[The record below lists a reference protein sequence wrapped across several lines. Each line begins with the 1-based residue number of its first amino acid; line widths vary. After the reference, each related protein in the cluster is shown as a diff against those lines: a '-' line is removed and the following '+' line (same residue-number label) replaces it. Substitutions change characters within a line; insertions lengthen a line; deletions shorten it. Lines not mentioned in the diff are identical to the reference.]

1 MAADEVGGARDFE
14 KYLWMQMK
22 KSYRVKKEKEFQQ
35 VFNKKQSCANRRF
48 VVYVLDKPEQKHFRV
63 GISVGKRIGN
73 AVTRNA
79 VKRKIRAS
87 LFQLQGNIKTE
98 IDFIVIARPGLEEL
112 TSEEVKANLKHVLT
126 LAKILN

>member
-1 MAADEVGGARDFE
+1 
-14 KYLWMQMK
+14 MK

-48 VVYVLDKPEQKHFRV
+48 VVYVLEKPQQAHLLWKTRV
-63 GISVGKRIGN
+63 GISVGKKIGN

-87 LFQLQGNIKTE
+87 LFQLKDRISPE
-98 IDFIVIARPGLEEL
+98 IDFIVIARPGLEKL
-112 TSEEVKANLKHVLT
+112 SSEEVKANLTHVLN
-126 LAKILN
+126 LAKILDVREGIE

>member
-1 MAADEVGGARDFE
+1 
-14 KYLWMQMK
+14 MK

-48 VVYVLDKPEQKHFRV
+48 VVNVLEKPQQAHFRV
-63 GISVGKRIGN
+63 GISVGKKIGN

-87 LFQLQGNIKTE
+87 LFQLKDRISPE
-98 IDFIVIARPGLEEL
+98 IDFIVIARPGLEKL
-112 TSEEVKANLKHVLT
+112 SSEEVKANLTHVLN
-126 LAKILN
+126 LAKILDVREGIE

>member
-1 MAADEVGGARDFE
+1 
-14 KYLWMQMK
+14 MK

-48 VVYVLDKPEQKHFRV
+48 VVYVLEKPQQAHFRV
-63 GISVGKRIGN
+63 GISVGKKIGN

-87 LFQLQGNIKTE
+87 LFQLKDRISPE
-98 IDFIVIARPGLEEL
+98 IDFIVIARPGLEKL
-112 TSEEVKANLKHVLT
+112 SSEESVFNKRKQDSIEKATKKERKY
-126 LAKILN
+126 AIIIKK